1 MRFGV
6 VIKFCLVAIAAF
18 LLIGAASAQQI
29 HFFPDFS
36 SVANVCQTPPT
47 PSCPLQM
54 NGSHQVKNVLRL
66 TDGQPG
72 EPPESSTWFK
82 IAQPVNSGF
91 TTYFRFQIHNA
102 TECCGGPG
110 DGLAFVI
117 QNCIQNVVGE
127 CLSSSTDGNYGARGK
142 GLTAVGVG
150 NGGLGYAGIRN
161 SLAIEFDTAA
171 NAWDPKMNGNNH
183 VAVQGCGLKANGP
196 VHEPGTYTIGDA
208 TVTSCLVGSSLN
220 NSNSLPHLGVN
231 CGEDSCAD
239 GTPHDVV
246 IEYAPVN
253 GVFMLTVW
261 VDPTFIT
268 GTHTPTSS
276 SPKAIN
282 IAYNLDSTQNPTTGL
297 ALAKDAKG
305 NHTSAWVGFTAGQN
319 DQPQQHDV
327 LAWEFTSH
335 TPQTQVQQQIP
346 NGGMTATYSF
356 GANDT
361 QVTYFPT
368 FVNHNGCDFMQQ
380 NGVFCDMTVLAT
392 LIDRNTFHQTRLVG
406 TNFGNE
412 QCVVYQGTGGNC
424 VVYSITCQNS
434 NALTTNVPCPQSVTG
449 TCNKI
454 GDQGCIIFSTGY
466 LTTDGITAVNADY
479 LKADPIGTNNWIT
492 IFLSFS
498 PSASDPR
505 TTGTGSTPSDFVAT
519 FVPGG
524 IRP

>member
-1 MRFGV
+1 MRFGNVNKLV
-6 VIKFCLVAIAAF
+6 VFSMIAVACAVST
-18 LLIGAASAQQI
+18 SAQQI

-36 SVANVCQTPPT
+36 SFSSLQT
-47 PSCPLQM
+47 
-54 NGSHQVKNVLRL
+54 NGSHKALYNDQNVLRL
-66 TDGQPG
+66 TDGHLG
-72 EPPESSTWFK
+72 EPQASSTWFV
-82 IAQPVNSGF
+82 IPQPVNSGF

-102 TECCGGPG
+102 GICCGPG

-117 QNCIQNVVGE
+117 QN
-127 CLSSSTDGNYGARGK
+127 SSSTDASYGARGA

-150 NGGLGYAGIRN
+150 DGGLGYAGIPN

-171 NAWDPKMNGNNH
+171 NAWDPTLNGNNH
-183 VAVQGCGLKANGP
+183 VAVQGCGLNSTTHMPNTNGP
-196 VHEPGTYTIGDA
+196 VHTSGTFTIGHNND
-208 TVTSCLVGSSLN
+208 VTSCLVGSSLN

-231 CGEDSCAD
+231 CSGNSCAD

-253 GVFMLTVW
+253 GIFMLTVW

-282 IAYNLDSTQNPTTGL
+282 IAYNIDSTQNPATGL

-305 NHTSAWVGFTAGQN
+305 NYTSAWVGFTAGQN
-319 DQPQQHDV
+319 FQPQQHDV
-327 LAWEFTSH
+327 LLWEFTPH
-335 TPQTQVQQQIP
+335 TQTQVQQTIP

-380 NGVFCDMTVLAT
+380 NGVFCEMTVLAT
-392 LIDRNTFHQTRLVG
+392 PIDRNVFHQTRLVG
-406 TNFGNE
+406 TNFANE

-434 NALTTNVPCPQSVTG
+434 NALNTNVQCPQSVQG
-449 TCNKI
+449 TCNNI
-454 GDQGCIIFSTGY
+454 GDQGCIVFSTGY
-466 LTTDGITAVNADY
+466 LTTDGIIAANADY

-492 IFLSFS
+492 IFESFT
-498 PSASDPR
+498 PGTPDPR
-505 TTGTGSTPSDFVAT
+505 TTGTGSTPSDFVGT

-524 IRP
+524 VRP

>member
-1 MRFGV
+1 MRFGNV
-6 VIKFCLVAIAAF
+6 NKLVLFSMMAA
-18 LLIGAASAQQI
+18 ACAVSASAQQI

-36 SVANVCQTPPT
+36 SGFSSLQT
-47 PSCPLQM
+47 
-54 NGSHQVKNVLRL
+54 NGSRQALYNDQDVLRL
-66 TDGQPG
+66 TNGQLG
-72 EPPESSTWFK
+72 EPPSSTWFK
-82 IAQPVNSGF
+82 IPQPVNSGF

-102 TECCGGPG
+102 AICCDPG

-117 QNCIQNVVGE
+117 QN
-127 CLSSSTDGNYGARGK
+127 SSSTDASYGAHGA

-150 NGGLGYAGIRN
+150 NGGLGYAGIPN

-171 NAWDPKMNGNNH
+171 NAWDPTLNGSNH
-183 VAVQGCGLKANGP
+183 VAVQGCGLKTNGP
-196 VHEPGTYTIGDA
+196 VHTSGTYTIYHNNN
-208 TVTSCLVGSSLN
+208 VTSCLVGSSLDN
-220 NSNSLPHLGVN
+220 NNSLPHLGVN
-231 CGEDSCAD
+231 CSGNSCAD

-282 IAYNLDSTQNPTTGL
+282 IVYNIDSTQNPTNGL

-305 NHTSAWVGFTAGQN
+305 NNTSAWVGFTAGQN
-319 DQPQQHDV
+319 YQPQQHDI
-327 LAWEFTSH
+327 LAWEFTPH
-335 TPQTQVQQQIP
+335 TPTQVQQTIP

-361 QVTYFPT
+361 QVTYFPS
-368 FVNHNGCDFMQQ
+368 FVNQNGCDGKQQ
-380 NGVFCDMTVLAT
+380 NTVVCLMTVLAT
-392 LIDRNTFHQTRLVG
+392 PTDRNVFHQTRLVG
-406 TNFGNE
+406 TNFADE
-412 QCVVYQGTGGNC
+412 QCVLYQGTGGNC

-434 NALTTNVPCPQSVTG
+434 NATTTNVQCPQSVAG
-449 TCNKI
+449 TCNNI
-454 GDQGCIIFSTGY
+454 GDAGCIVFSTGY

-492 IFLSFS
+492 IFESFT
-498 PSASDPR
+498 PGTSDPR
-505 TTGTGSTPSDFVAT
+505 TTGTGNTPSDFVAT

-524 IRP
+524 VRP